1 MESADPDGRAEI
13 TLRPLAEGDEVELLR
28 IHTAPEVVRWWDA
41 PAEDFPWD
49 EPESTRLTIVVDGA
63 IAGLIQYSEESEP
76 KYRHAEI
83 DLFLDPAL
91 HGRGYGS
98 EAVRRVVGL
107 LIDERGHHRIT
118 IDPAVEN
125 IAAIRA
131 YEKVGFKPVGVMRQA
146 ERDSDGRGWHDALLM
161 ELLAGEEQ

>member
-1 MESADPDGRAEI
+1 MVARRSLFARSPRVTRWSCCGSIPLRRSCAGG
-13 TLRPLAEGDEVELLR
+13 TLPRRTFHGTSPSRP
-28 IHTAPEVVRWWDA
+28 
-41 PAEDFPWD
+41 
-49 EPESTRLTIVVDGA
+49 A